1 MYFCG
6 NKKKM
11 KKAIFKFKADFNR
24 NGSLEGVFISTKEKV
39 DILINGIVTV
49 DFGEVLGKHSDV
61 HCDITNKNLV
71 FVCDNEEIVE
81 LFERHKLESGY
92 NPFEYMVS
100 GSTDW
105 DDKIYYDT
113 VGELVD
119 YILTFS

>member
-1 MYFCG
+1 
-6 NKKKM
+6 M

-39 DILINGIVTV
+39 DVLINNIVTV

-61 HCDITNKNLV
+61 HCDITNENLV
-71 FVCDNEEIVE
+71 FVSDNEKIVE
-81 LFERHKLESGY
+81 LFEQHDLESGY
-92 NPFEYMVS
+92 NPFNYMVS